1 MRDGF
6 GFITVGHLRSSVN
19 KHGCY
24 FSYLHLLQKK
34 KTSVHSE
41 SKKMKGHENG
51 GSSQFIQIKDI
62 TLLPQSSNVG
72 HA

>member
-1 MRDGF
+1 
-6 GFITVGHLRSSVN
+6 
-19 KHGCY
+19 
-24 FSYLHLLQKK
+24 
-34 KTSVHSE
+34 
-41 SKKMKGHENG
+41 MKGHENG